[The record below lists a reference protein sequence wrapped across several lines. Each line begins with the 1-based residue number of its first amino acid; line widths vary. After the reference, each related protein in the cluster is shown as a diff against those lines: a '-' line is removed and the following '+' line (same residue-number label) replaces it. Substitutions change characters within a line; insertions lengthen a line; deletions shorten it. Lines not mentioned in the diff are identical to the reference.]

1 MAKQKRWVRVFA
13 YDVVSNRMRS
23 KVADILE
30 EVAVRVQLSVFEG
43 RLTDRELDA
52 VMARLQ
58 PLLTRE
64 DKLRVYTLPDG
75 LLAACRRI
83 GGAPLPE
90 QQGFWL
96 L

>member
-1 MAKQKRWVRVFA
+1 MARNERRVRVFA
-13 YDVVSNRMRS
+13 YDVVSDRMRN

-30 EVAVRVQLSVFEG
+30 DVSVRVQLSVFEG
-43 RLTDRELDA
+43 RLTDRELDGL
-52 VMARLQ
+52 MARLE
-58 PLLTRE
+58 PLFE
-64 DKLRVYTLPDG
+64 PGDKLRVYTLPNT
-75 LLAACRRI
+75 LLADCRRI

>member
-1 MAKQKRWVRVFA
+1 MAKQRRWVRVFA
-13 YDVVSNRMRS
+13 YDVISNRIRS

-43 RLTDRELDA
+43 RLTDRELDD

-58 PLLTRE
+58 PLFAPE

-75 LLAACRRI
+75 LLRSCHRI

>member
-1 MAKQKRWVRVFA
+1 MAKNERPVRVFA
-13 YDVVSNRMRS
+13 YDVVSNRLRA
-23 KVADILE
+23 KVADLLE

-43 RLTDRELDA
+43 RLTDRELDRL
-52 VMARLQ
+52 MARLE
-58 PLLTRE
+58 PLFE
-64 DKLRVYTLPDG
+64 PGDKLRVYTLPNS
-75 LLAACRRI
+75 LLTDCRRI